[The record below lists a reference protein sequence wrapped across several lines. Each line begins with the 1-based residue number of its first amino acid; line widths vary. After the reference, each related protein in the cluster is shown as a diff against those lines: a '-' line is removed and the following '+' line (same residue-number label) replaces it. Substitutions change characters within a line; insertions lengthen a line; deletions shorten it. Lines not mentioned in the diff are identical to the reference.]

1 MLLENDSVK
10 EHIFA
15 AMVLGN
21 LGNETAIIFAEV
33 ADSEILP
40 MVVRS
45 WFKCTISIPSPTN
58 AFKVHMNDH
67 LDLFSEEQLQVFQKN
82 NTYGHLDFI
91 QLKIELDLCRDNS
104 LFSTMDDVQLD
115 TKTWKDIGGY
125 KTVKQKLE
133 QSLVW
138 KFKKIDTFKAL
149 GIEPPKGAILYGPPG
164 NGKTHFAKCLAG
176 EAGVH
181 FIAVSISNII
191 KGEVGESEKAIQ
203 KLFRDA
209 RTKAPTIIFFDEVDA
224 LFTDRT
230 RDDLSAKLYSQLVAE
245 IDEINSF
252 DSISVLAAT
261 NHLELIDSALLRPGR
276 IDFLIHVDYPN
287 ESSRREILTL
297 LTKEENVNLT
307 DMELDNLVIET
318 AGSSCADLGE
328 VVRRLS
334 LNVSS

>member
-1 MLLENDSVK
+1 
-10 EHIFA
+10 
-15 AMVLGN
+15 MVLGN

-58 AFKVHMNDH
+58 AFKVHMNNH

-82 NTYGHLDFI
+82 NTYGHLDFV
-91 QLKIELDLCRDNS
+91 QLKIELDLCRNNS
-104 LFSTMDDVQLD
+104 LFSTMDVIERFLNRNKDVQID

-125 KTVKQKLE
+125 KNVKQKLE

-230 RDDLSAKLYSQLVAE
+230 RDDLSTKLYSQLVAE
-245 IDEINSF
+245 IDEINSS

-276 IDFLIHVDYPN
+276 IDFLIHVDYPS

-297 LTKEENVNLT
+297 LTKEENVNIT
-307 DMELDNLVIET
+307 DKELDNLAIET